1 VWYYI
6 IFNTWTL
13 VNHNHRGLIHTLSC
27 LVGNLLLLKI
37 VSLFLSLINMED
49 GEIRMDITIIVMGN
63 LIFSLKM
70 LKFCLIMIVGKMIIS
85 PLMIMISMS
94 LKETMEKKSMIHH
107 LSVHGKWEIYKKHIR
122 ILKHYL
128 FILQHNQ

>member
-1 VWYYI
+1 MWYYI

-13 VNHNHRGLIHTLSC
+13 VNHNHKGLIHTLSC
-27 LVGNLLLLKI
+27 QGEDPLLLKI

-63 LIFSLKM
+63 LIFNLKM
-70 LKFCLIMIVGKMIIS
+70 LKFCLIMIVGKMIINL
-85 PLMIMISMS
+85 LMIMINMS
-94 LKETMEKKSMIHH
+94 PKEIMEKMSMIHH
-107 LSVHGKWEIYKKHIR
+107 LSIHGKWEIYKKHIR